1 MTTKLRF
8 RAAEGVDPGR
18 VHEENQDKT
27 LILSRPGADEE
38 AAGLYVVADGMG
50 GHQAGEVASKLAIR
64 TMERE
69 LAWLMRSSTADDT
82 KPWLP
87 VGSAG
92 SAGKPGRQ
100 LQQWVER
107 AVRQAN
113 QVIYEYARKHPVE
126 AGNLG
131 TTLTCALL
139 QDSRAVI
146 ANVGDS
152 RTYRLRNGSLEQLT
166 NDHSYVA
173 RLVRE
178 GQIEPEEIYTHPRR
192 NVITRSLGHQP
203 EVEVDSW
210 LIGVEVGDRFLLCS
224 DGLWEM
230 IRDNEILVA
239 FLQDSDDPGETVQKL
254 ITTANKRGGQD
265 NIGVVVVEVEA
276 GSEADAPF

>member
-1 MTTKLRF
+1 MTTRLRF

-18 VHEENQDKT
+18 VHDENQDKT
-27 LILSRPGADEE
+27 LIVSRSGADGE

-50 GHQAGEVASKLAIR
+50 GHQAGEVASSLAIR

-69 LAWLMRSSTADDT
+69 LAWLMRSSTGEDT

-87 VGSAG
+87 VTGAEK
-92 SAGKPGRQ
+92 AGKPGRQ
-100 LQQWVER
+100 LQQWVVR
-107 AVRQAN
+107 AVKQAN
-113 QVIYEYARKHPVE
+113 RVIYEYARTHPRE

-131 TTLTCALL
+131 TTLTCALF

-152 RTYRLRNGSLEQLT
+152 RTYRLRNGNLQQLT
-166 NDHSYVA
+166 SDHSYVA

-192 NVITRSLGHQP
+192 NVITRSLGNRP
-203 EVEVDSW
+203 EVDVDSW
-210 LIGVEVGDRFLLCS
+210 LIEVAPGDRFLLCS

-230 IRDNEILVA
+230 VRD
-239 FLQDSDDPGETVQKL
+239 DETLTAYLREPEAPEEKVRKL
-254 ITTANKRGGQD
+254 IAAANEQGGQD
-265 NIGVVVVEVEA
+265 NIGVVVVLVEA
-276 GSEADAPF
+276 GSTPSAPD